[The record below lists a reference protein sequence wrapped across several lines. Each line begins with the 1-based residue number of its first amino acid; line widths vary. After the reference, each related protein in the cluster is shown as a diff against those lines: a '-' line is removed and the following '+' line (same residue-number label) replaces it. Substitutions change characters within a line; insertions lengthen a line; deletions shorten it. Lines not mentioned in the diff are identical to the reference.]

1 MKLKFAVIGGDR
13 RAVHLAEL
21 LQREGRRVSAFAL
34 ERAALPEE
42 IARAEHLQAAL
53 YGADAVVLP
62 LPAEKGGLLNA
73 PYARLPC
80 EVRELTETVWP
91 GQIVFGG
98 LFTEDWRLWALKS
111 GVQLVDWMR
120 CPSFVT
126 GNAALTA
133 EGAVGLL
140 LQESE
145 RSLAGSRVLLGGYG
159 RIGRV
164 LAQRLRGMGASVTVA
179 ARREESRAEA
189 AALGFAADDFSFAP
203 GANGLSAADDFSCAP
218 GANGSSAADG
228 LCAAGAYD
236 FVVNTVPARVFGE
249 ELLCCLP
256 ETALLLELASP
267 PGGFD
272 RNLAEN
278 LGLRVMAA
286 PGLPGRSA
294 PRTAAELMLRE
305 IERTMKEERE

>member
-1 MKLKFAVIGGDR
+1 MKLAILGGDR
-13 RAVHLAEL
+13 RAALLAGL
-21 LQREGRRVSAFAL
+21 LLRDGQRLQSFAL
-34 ERAALPEE
+34 ERAELPEE
-42 IARAEHLQAAL
+42 IPRAVHLQAAV
-53 YGADAVVLP
+53 YGADAVILP
-62 LPAEKGGLLNA
+62 LPVEKGGLLNA

-80 EVRELTETVWP
+80 RTEELMDALWP

-286 PGLPGRSA
+286 PGLPWRSA

>member
-189 AALGFAADDFSFAP
+189 AALGFSAADFSCAP

>member
-189 AALGFAADDFSFAP
+189 AALGFAADDFS
-203 GANGLSAADDFSCAP
+203 CAP